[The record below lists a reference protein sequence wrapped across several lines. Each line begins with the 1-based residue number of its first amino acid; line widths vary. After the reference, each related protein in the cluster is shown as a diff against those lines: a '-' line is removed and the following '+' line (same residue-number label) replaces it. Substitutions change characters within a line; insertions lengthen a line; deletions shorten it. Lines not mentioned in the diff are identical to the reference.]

1 MAKRKHRGRIQAQ
14 GEGLEAS
21 ENWAQ
26 NKPLTAKKG
35 LRLLGKLKKKI
46 PKKEAEKRKKEFE
59 KAEDLIRRLENHGGI
74 DAHFSQSFRKK
85 GTDDVRVDIEVLG
98 GRAFV
103 CLVLIVIII
112 IWFFLK

>member
-1 MAKRKHRGRIQAQ
+1 MAKRVHRGRIQAQ

-26 NKPLTAKKG
+26 DEPLTAEKG
-35 LRLLGKLKKKI
+35 LWLLGLLKKKI
-46 PKKEAEKRKKEFE
+46 PESEVAKRAGQFD
-59 KAEDLIRRLENHGGI
+59 KAEDLIKRAKQTGGI

-85 GTDDVRVDIEVLG
+85 GSTIRVDVEVLG

-103 CLVLIVIII
+103 CFVTIII
-112 IWFFLK
+112 IYWLFFN